1 MNNLWMKEGFC
12 VIELTYNGQY
22 AIINNQEYAVISK
35 NDFENIEMKSM
46 EGEKLLKQEIEDNI
60 PEMLFLDDEDQIF
73 TYRSELIYLGKILFA
88 YA

>member
-1 MNNLWMKEGFC
+1 MKEGFG

-35 NDFENIEMKSM
+35 NEFENIEMKSM

-73 TYRSELIYLGKILFA
+73 TYRSELIYLGRVIFA
-88 YA
+88 